1 MVGLLGFSIYKIMSS
16 SNSDRSSFS
25 VWMLFIY
32 FSCLILFNTMLN
44 KCGETGHPC
53 SWSQR
58 DSFPFSMFSMML
70 AVGVSYKFCLKKYIT
85 TPWSVFPHPW
95 FNLAHQWSNQ
105 WFKIWMFFC
114 SVMHLAN
121 QKTILIFN
129 LKKKT
134 TTELY
139 STT

>member
-1 MVGLLGFSIYKIMSS
+1 MGSLGFSVYKIMSS
-16 SNSDRSSFS
+16 SNSDSSSFS
-25 VWMLFIY
+25 IWMLFIY

-44 KCGETGHPC
+44 KCGESVHPC

-58 DSFPFSMFSMML
+58 DSLLFSMFSMML
-70 AVGVSYKFCLKKYIT
+70 VVGVSYKFCLKKCIT
-85 TPWSVFPHPW
+85 TPWSLFPHPW

-105 WFKIWMFFC
+105 WFKTWIFFC
-114 SVMHLAN
+114 SIIHLAN

-134 TTELY
+134 TELCP
-139 STT
+139 TT